1 MAFKKDSSYPHEPA
15 GAKQKL
21 SPRQIHE
28 TRIVADLRIMHSM
41 VSQLYHH
48 IRDLHQRYTEPDI
61 IRYADQELLAMDIK
75 RNDETYQ
82 FFVGLAEERRNTG

>member
-1 MAFKKDSSYPHEPA
+1 MAIDKKASISHTPA
-15 GAKQKL
+15 AAKQQL

-61 IRYADQELLAMDIK
+61 IAYADQQLLTIDIK

-82 FFVGLAEERRNTG
+82 FFASLSEQRMKLG

>member
-1 MAFKKDSSYPHEPA
+1 MALKKDRFYSHEPA
-15 GAKQKL
+15 AAKQQL
-21 SPRQIHE
+21 SPQQIHE

-48 IRDLHQRYTEPDI
+48 IRDLHDRYTEPDI
-61 IRYADQELLAMDIK
+61 IGYADQDLLTVDIK

-82 FFVGLAEERRNTG
+82 FFVALAEQRRKLG

>member
-1 MAFKKDSSYPHEPA
+1 MAIHKKASLAHTPA
-15 GAKQKL
+15 KTQEQL
-21 SPRQIHE
+21 SAQQVRE

-48 IRDLHQRYTEPDI
+48 MCDLHERYTEADI
-61 IRYADQELLAMDIK
+61 IRYADQELLAVDIK

-82 FFVGLAEERRNTG
+82 FFVGLSERRRKLG